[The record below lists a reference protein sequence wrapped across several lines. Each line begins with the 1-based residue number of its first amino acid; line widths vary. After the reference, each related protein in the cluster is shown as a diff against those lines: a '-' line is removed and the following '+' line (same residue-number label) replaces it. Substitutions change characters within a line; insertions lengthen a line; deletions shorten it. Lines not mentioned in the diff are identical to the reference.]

1 MVDPRSLPLR
11 DAAGELGVHYQTA
24 YKWVT
29 SGALPATMVRGR
41 YVIDRAALAE
51 FARHRDEPAVPRAGR
66 SAHRAEHLDKEA
78 ERLHVALVAGDESA
92 TRRITTTLIEKGVPL
107 ATVLQD
113 VVSPALRRIGAD
125 WRAGNSSIWVEH
137 RASAIVERLL
147 GHLQRETRG
156 RRRGT
161 VVVAAMSGDLHSLPS
176 AMAAAALRE
185 DNWSVQHL
193 GSDVPAEELL
203 RFCAEHDVD
212 LAVITATT
220 DDVAPAAERAA
231 AELRAIGI
239 ATLVGGSGRTLG
251 ELRIEARAAV
261 GGKGPFERPNA
272 RRRGARERPMP
283 RDLDTPE
290 SSG

>member
-1 MVDPRSLPLR
+1 M
-11 DAAGELGVHYQTA
+11 HYQTA

-41 YVIDRAALAE
+41 YVIDRAVLAE
-51 FARHRDEPAVPRAGR
+51 FARRRNEPVAPRAR
-66 SAHRAEHLDKEA
+66 KSARRPEQLVKVAD
-78 ERLHVALVAGDESA
+78 RLHAALVAGDESA
-92 TRRITTTLIEKGVPL
+92 VRRIAVTLIEKDVPL
-107 ATVLQD
+107 ATVLQE
-113 VVSPALRRIGAD
+113 VISPALRRIGAD
-125 WRAGNSSIWVEH
+125 WHAGNSSIWVEH

-185 DNWSVQHL
+185 DNWAVQHL

-231 AELRAIGI
+231 AELRATGI
-239 ATLVGGSGRTLG
+239 ATLVGRSGRTLG
-251 ELRIEARAAV
+251 ELRVEARAAV
-261 GGKGPFERPNA
+261 RGKGPFGRPNA
-272 RRRGARERPMP
+272 GHRGARERRMP
-283 RDLDTPE
+283 RDSDTPE
-290 SSG
+290 SP